1 MRGTQPVKASA
12 HEVPGTASRL
22 WIAATPGVFVV
33 LWSTGYLGAR
43 LGTPYVE
50 PMTFLSLR
58 FAAATAVLGAVALIV
73 RSPWPSARDAV
84 HAALAGML
92 LQGLY
97 LGGVFAAI
105 DRGLNLG
112 IAALVVGLQPLATG
126 VLAVTF
132 LGERLRAVQVLGL
145 VLGFAG
151 LSLVVWRGQ
160 ATGSMSVGTLSLA
173 GLSLAGITLGTLYQK
188 RFCTHLNLVTG
199 NAVQFAAAG
208 ACTWVM
214 ALSFETRQVQWTPQ
228 LIFALSWLVLVLS
241 LGAVT
246 LLYQLIRRGA
256 ASRVSSLFY
265 LVPPVTA
272 LSGWLLFGQ
281 PVTLAGMA
289 GMLLA
294 AGGVAL
300 VMRGGAVR

>member
-1 MRGTQPVKASA
+1 MPRWRG
-12 HEVPGTASRL
+12 
-22 WIAATPGVFVV
+22 FCC
-33 LWSTGYLGAR
+33 
-43 LGTPYVE
+43 
-50 PMTFLSLR
+50 
-58 FAAATAVLGAVALIV
+58 
-73 RSPWPSARDAV
+73 
-84 HAALAGML
+84 
-92 LQGLY
+92 
-97 LGGVFAAI
+97 
-105 DRGLNLG
+105 RGCTW
-112 IAALVVGLQPLATG
+112 ALVVGLQPLATG
-126 VLAVTF
+126 ILAVTF
-132 LGERLRAVQVLGL
+132 LGERLSAVQVLGL
-145 VLGFAG
+145 MLGFAG

-160 ATGSMSVGTLSLA
+160 ATGSMSVATLSLA

-208 ACTWVM
+208 VCTWVM

-272 LSGWLLFGQ
+272 LSGWLMFDQ